1 MADPFEVRMRF
12 TNLLQHLSASTTS
25 SLKCAHYALKHRDQD
40 EDLHS
45 CIIEQLERNNM
56 NNRAN
61 IMYFLEHLSDL
72 AGRPTKEGHHM
83 YVKMIERDIE
93 RIVDAVAP
101 KDGSGAA
108 NVKVVRAVLTGL
120 KGRGVLGEEKTGGLE
135 EGLKGR
141 DTRPEHMLGEDV
153 MGDDVLEGEGV
164 VEDGGQLT
172 QEGGGDA
179 EMTGLTQPQS
189 TGGGTT
195 QQNGSKLNG
204 IIKVDKRVIE
214 QRIEEDRERNKR
226 LRESVWAVPA
236 TDKEEL
242 EKLWEETSDL
252 GIDDYVMYGEEA
264 AERAQASHYAGL

>member
-1 MADPFEVRMRF
+1 
-12 TNLLQHLSASTTS
+12 
-25 SLKCAHYALKHRDQD
+25 
-40 EDLHS
+40 
-45 CIIEQLERNNM
+45 
-56 NNRAN
+56 
-61 IMYFLEHLSDL
+61 
-72 AGRPTKEGHHM
+72 
-83 YVKMIERDIE
+83 MIERDIE

-120 KGRGVLGEEKTGGLE
+120 KGRGVLGEEKTGELE
-135 EGLKGR
+135 DGLKGR

-153 MGDDVLEGEGV
+153 MGDDVLGGEGV
-164 VEDGGQLT
+164 IEDGGQVT
-172 QEGGGDA
+172 QEGGGGDA

-189 TGGGTT
+189 TGGGSTA

-226 LRESVWAVPA
+226 LRESVWAVGA
-236 TDKEEL
+236 TDREEL
-242 EKLWEETSDL
+242 DKMWEEGSDV
-252 GIDDYVMYGEEA
+252 GIDDLIMYGEEA